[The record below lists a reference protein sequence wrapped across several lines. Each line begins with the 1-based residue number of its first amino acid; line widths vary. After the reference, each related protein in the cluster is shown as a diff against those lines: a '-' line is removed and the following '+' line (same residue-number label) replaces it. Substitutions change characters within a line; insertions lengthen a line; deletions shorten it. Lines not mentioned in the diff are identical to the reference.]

1 MSSDWPRITYQ
12 QAKAAYEAGQKL
24 HLAGRIYLVR
34 PALRDGA
41 MAHSAPGSE
50 EGPVL
55 WVTDQRT
62 LGDHGL
68 LLYPDGRVVAK

>member
-1 MSSDWPRITYQ
+1 MSSDPPQITYQ
-12 QAKAAYEAGQKL
+12 QAKTAYEAGQKL
-24 HLAGRIYLVR
+24 HLGGRIYLVR

-41 MAHSAPGSE
+41 MGHSARGSE
-50 EGPVL
+50 ESTVF

-68 LLYPDGRVVAK
+68 LLFPDGRVVAK